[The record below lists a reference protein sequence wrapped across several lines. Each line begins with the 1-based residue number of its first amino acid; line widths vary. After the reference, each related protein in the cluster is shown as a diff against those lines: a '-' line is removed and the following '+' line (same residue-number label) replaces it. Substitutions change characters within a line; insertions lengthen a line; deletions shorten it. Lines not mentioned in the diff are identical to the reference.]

1 MLTYQS
7 LKIYCENANSSAKC
21 VLVFV
26 VEIAFKKGLKGK
38 EKIKKDQ
45 KKSEELG
52 CSGAG
57 ALGWHIVALAVSQLP
72 ELGHGLRGSDPGA
85 RSL

>member
-1 MLTYQS
+1 MPLGEVIHAYALGPSVLTYQS

-38 EKIKKDQ
+38 EKEKNVP
-45 KKSEELG
+45 
-52 CSGAG
+52 APW
-57 ALGWHIVALAVSQLP
+57 ARVADLVVAQSWVDIHGVSRRCN
-72 ELGHGLRGSDPGA
+72 H
-85 RSL
+85 